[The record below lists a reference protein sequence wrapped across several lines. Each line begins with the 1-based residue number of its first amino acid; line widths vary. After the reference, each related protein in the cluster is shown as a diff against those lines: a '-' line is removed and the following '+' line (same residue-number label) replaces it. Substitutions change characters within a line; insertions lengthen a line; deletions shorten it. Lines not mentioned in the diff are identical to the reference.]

1 MTDTLHSP
9 ADTPAD
15 RLTPIGIDAPP
26 AGHMPVGND
35 DKAIIGV
42 FDDFDAA
49 QGAVEQ
55 LGAAGFPVDRI
66 SIIGKDLQSE
76 TRITGYITLG
86 DIAGPSAATG
96 AWVGGLL
103 GLLAGSAF
111 LFIPGAGPLIV
122 LGPLAGA
129 AIGAGQGVLV
139 GGAVGAV
146 LGQFVSRKHLP
157 KYEELVRAGKYLLVV
172 YGTEEDMAQAHTVL
186 TDAGGTDVQRHDDYR
201 GSPLGPI
208 AQVSEG
214 MTVLDTDGAEIG
226 KVEFV
231 RMGDPEAVTTVGEET
246 PGGEPHVIG
255 EIRDRLLRIGF
266 IKIDRRGFLR
276 PDAYAT
282 ADDIDHVR
290 DGTVRLLVHDKKLL
304 NEAA

>member
-9 ADTPAD
+9 ADTPSD
-15 RLTPIGIDAPP
+15 RLTPIGTDAPP
-26 AGHMPVGND
+26 ADHMPVGND

-49 QGAVEQ
+49 QAAVER
-55 LGAAGFPVDRI
+55 LAAAGFPVDRI

-76 TRITGYITLG
+76 TRISGYVTLG
-86 DIAGPSAATG
+86 DIAGPSVATG
-96 AWVGGLL
+96 AWVGGLF

-111 LFIPGAGPLIV
+111 LFIPGAGALIV

-129 AIGAGQGVLV
+129 AIGAGQGALV

-146 LGQFVSRKHLP
+146 LGHFVSRKHLP

-172 YGTEEDMAQAHTVL
+172 YGTEDEVARAQTLLAE
-186 TDAGGTDVQRHDDYR
+186 AGSTEIQRHDDYR
-201 GSPLGPI
+201 GNPLGPI
-208 AQVSEG
+208 TQVRER
-214 MTVLDTDGAEIG
+214 MTVLDPDGTEIG

-231 RMGDPEAVTTVGEET
+231 RMGDPEAVTTVGEEA
-246 PGGEPHVIG
+246 PGGEPHVAG

-266 IKIDRRGFLR
+266 IKIDRKGFLR
-276 PDAYAT
+276 PDAYAA
-282 ADDIDHVR
+282 ADEIDHVQ
-290 DGTVRLLVHDKKLL
+290 DGRVHLLVHDKNLL
-304 NEAA
+304 NKAV

>member
-9 ADTPAD
+9 TDTPAD
-15 RLTPIGIDAPP
+15 RLTPIGTDAPP
-26 AGHMPVGND
+26 ADHMPVGND

-42 FDDFDAA
+42 FDNVDAA
-49 QGAVEQ
+49 QAAVER
-55 LGAAGFPVDRI
+55 LAAAGFPVDRI
-66 SIIGKDLQSE
+66 SIVGKDLQSE
-76 TRITGYITLG
+76 TRISGYVTLG
-86 DIAGPSAATG
+86 DIAGPSAAGG
-96 AWVGGLL
+96 AWVGGLF

-129 AIGAGQGVLV
+129 AIGAGQGALV

-146 LGQFVSRKHLP
+146 LGHFVSRKHLP

-172 YGTEEDMAQAHTVL
+172 HGTEKEVARAQTLL
-186 TDAGGTDVQRHDDYR
+186 TEAGSTDIQRHDDYR

-208 AQVSEG
+208 TQVVEG
-214 MTVLDTDGAEIG
+214 MGVVDADGTEIG

-231 RMGDPEAVTTVGEET
+231 KMGDPQAVTTVGEEA
-246 PGGEPHVIG
+246 PGGEPHVAG

-266 IKIDRRGFLR
+266 IKIDRKGFLR
-276 PDAYAT
+276 PDAYAA
-282 ADDIDHVR
+282 ADEIDHVQDR
-290 DGTVRLLVHDKKLL
+290 TVHLLVHDKNLL
-304 NEAA
+304 NEAV

>member
-1 MTDTLHSP
+1 
-9 ADTPAD
+9 
-15 RLTPIGIDAPP
+15 
-26 AGHMPVGND
+26 
-35 DKAIIGV
+35 
-42 FDDFDAA
+42 
-49 QGAVEQ
+49 
-55 LGAAGFPVDRI
+55 
-66 SIIGKDLQSE
+66 
-76 TRITGYITLG
+76 
-86 DIAGPSAATG
+86 
-96 AWVGGLL
+96 L

-129 AIGAGQGVLV
+129 AIGAGQGALV

-146 LGQFVSRKHLP
+146 LGHFVSRKHLP

-186 TDAGGTDVQRHDDYR
+186 TEAGGSDVQRHDDYR

-214 MTVLDTDGAEIG
+214 MTVLDTDDTEIG

-246 PGGEPHVIG
+246 PGGEPHVVG

-276 PDAYAT
+276 PDAYAA

-290 DGTVRLLVHDKKLL
+290 DGTVRLLVNDKKLL

>member
-9 ADTPAD
+9 ADSPPD
-15 RLTPIGIDAPP
+15 RLTPIGTEAPP
-26 AGHMPVGND
+26 ADHMPVGTD

-49 QGAVEQ
+49 QGAVER
-55 LGAAGFPVDRI
+55 LAAAGFPIDRI

-76 TRITGYITLG
+76 TRISGYVTLG

-96 AWVGGLL
+96 AWVGGLF

-129 AIGAGQGVLV
+129 AIGAGQGALV

-146 LGQFVSRKHLP
+146 LGHFVARKHLP
-157 KYEELVRAGKYLLVV
+157 KYEDLVQAGKYLLVV
-172 YGTEEDMAQAHTVL
+172 HGTEEEVARAQTLL
-186 TDAGGTDVQRHDDYR
+186 TEAGSTDIRRHDDYR
-201 GSPLGPI
+201 GNPLGPI
-208 AQVSEG
+208 VRVHEG
-214 MTVLDTDGAEIG
+214 MTVFDADGTEIG

-231 RMGDPEAVTTVGEET
+231 RMGDPEAVTTVGEEA
-246 PGGEPHVIG
+246 PGGEPRVAG

-266 IKIDRRGFLR
+266 IKIDRKGFLR
-276 PDAYAT
+276 PDAYAA
-282 ADDIDHVR
+282 ADEIDHVQ
-290 DGTVRLLVHDKKLL
+290 DGTVHLLVHDKNLL
-304 NEAA
+304 NKAA